1 MPDTPAPSDFQ
12 MNASPSRK
20 PKSLFR
26 VTYRDGATLTTTAAT
41 SVLAGAQA
49 ERQRPGAIKSIK
61 FLKKVSHG

>member
-1 MPDTPAPSDFQ
+1 
-12 MNASPSRK
+12 MNTSSSRK

-26 VTYRDGATLTTTAAT
+26 ITYRDGATLTTTAAT

-61 FLKKVSHG
+61 FLKKVSLKTSAA